1 MVQKMLLSE
10 KIADTIMTGIKNGFY
25 RVGYQMPNEMEL
37 SAELGVSRATLR
49 EAFKILISKNI
60 LEVRRGIG
68 TFVSETP
75 GFSSEGIGL
84 QFLDL
89 QAQRQEIVKLL
100 KMLYEEEV
108 TKFQHLPFDVQ
119 HHILSKL
126 NDGGGLPGT
135 MLDAILG
142 AAESVALYRGAS
154 FKHRL
159 MVVVHDAFVSV
170 YKPGNILSDGHLTR
184 AYLNFCA
191 VLGNGSPFTYFEDF
205 IMRLTHHDEEE

>member
-68 TFVSETP
+68 TFVSDTP
-75 GFSSEGIGL
+75 GFSPEGIGL

-89 QAQRQEIVKLL
+89 QSQKHEIVKLL
-100 KMLYEEEV
+100 KMLYEEEIM
-108 TKFQHLPFDVQ
+108 TFQHLPFDVQ
-119 HHILSKL
+119 NRILSELHESDKSTE
-126 NDGGGLPGT
+126 T
-135 MLDAILG
+135 MLEALLG
-142 AAESVALYRGAS
+142 TAESVALYRQAS

-159 MVVVHDAFVSV
+159 MVVVHDAFVSIV
-170 YKPGNILSDGHLTR
+170 KPVNIQSEGHLTR
-184 AYLNFCA
+184 AYDKFCS
-191 VLGNGSPFTYFEDF
+191 VLGNGAPFTYFEDF